1 MRIYPEGPGLNQQ
14 QNIGLALLFVIV
26 VHVRLFPFPAY
37 SLHPAFLP
45 MLEAPLQLTFW
56 NGM

>member
-1 MRIYPEGPGLNQQ
+1 
-14 QNIGLALLFVIV
+14 LLFVV
-26 VHVRLFPFPAY
+26 VGHVRLFPFPVY

-56 NGM
+56 NGT